1 MAHALN
7 EESEVRPAIAGALEL
22 VARRLGAL
30 TLSVVTPPEGARSP
44 AIQVHLRS
52 RPGEDGGPGRAAGT
66 VDAAAA
72 PGRWQG
78 TLLAAPALVV
88 DRSAPLVLGAGG
100 EAPLSR
106 ALVEVG
112 ARTLAIAPIRT
123 AQSPSGALVASA
135 PEGTSWGPAEF
146 DLLGRLAEMVAQR
159 LQAAE
164 LLRLQRRRI
173 AELAGL
179 AQIAQAVQSTVDVD
193 RLFSGFARA
202 LHELEPLRALHVAR
216 LDDHGAA
223 VGVTTIESPGDGA
236 SYRPAS
242 RVAPG
247 HPWFAL
253 RGAVAW
259 SRGSE
264 EPPPFIEDH
273 EQHGVIVPLRSKGR
287 VLGVCAVVTD
297 AAATAEQV
305 ALVEQAVGQLALAL
319 DSVSLY
325 QQATQRAAR
334 IQVLGNLARIVA
346 SVVDLSEAF
355 DAFAE
360 EVRWLIPFDRAV
372 MLRVGSATGLV
383 EPTATYPHDPQVAG
397 CGPRALD
404 GSAAQVV
411 LEAERPVLL
420 HRFAP
425 DYAGLDWSVFGED
438 VTEVAAVPVHHGE
451 TGVAIFAVAH
461 AGRDSYSGE
470 ELVVLEE
477 VGRLLAVSIERVQL
491 FEHAEYSARHDLLTG
506 LPNYRYLRERLGE
519 LETTVDGGRESALM
533 LIDMDDLKLFND
545 TLGHTAGDRAIEIV
559 GREIRAA
566 CRVGDFV
573 ARVGGDEFVVV
584 MEGATLEAALE
595 VAARVHESLRD
606 AHHEIPGAPTSLRLS
621 AGIATAPH
629 DADTTDDLLQ
639 AADQAMYEAKFAGG
653 GRTRTASSIADAERS
668 HHRKWRARSSRVV
681 ETLVRAAAAGASDAE
696 RGALALAERYAVAVA
711 HGRGASA
718 EALGPLRMLVASIAA
733 ERLASPKSGF
743 DRATAMLLFAGLR
756 AEWPQR
762 EPEDAAVGA
771 ELALAAVELAWLQ
784 LEPPFG
790 SGLDL
795 EAALRR
801 LSEHGHHIE
810 PRLLEELIERARSP
824 DIEQRNRVEAA

>member
-1 MAHALN
+1 MRGTFDAA
-7 EESEVRPAIAGALEL
+7 
-22 VARRLGAL
+22 
-30 TLSVVTPPEGARSP
+30 SP
-44 AIQVHLRS
+44 ASGWRRV
-52 RPGEDGGPGRAAGT
+52 
-66 VDAAAA
+66 
-72 PGRWQG
+72 
-78 TLLAAPALVV
+78 LLAAPALVA
-88 DRSAPLVLGAGG
+88 DRSAPRVLRAGG
-100 EAPLSR
+100 DAPLSR
-106 ALVEVG
+106 GLVGLG

-135 PEGTSWGPAEF
+135 PEGTGWGPAEF
-146 DLLGRLAEMVAQR
+146 ELLGRLAEMVAQR

-164 LLRLQRRRI
+164 LLHLQRRRI

-179 AQIAQAVQSTVDVD
+179 AQIAQTVQSSVDVD

-202 LHELEPLRALHVAR
+202 LHELQPLRALHIAR
-216 LDDHGAA
+216 LDEEGAA
-223 VGVTTIESPGDGA
+223 AGISTIESPGDA
-236 SYRPAS
+236 VSYRPAL
-242 RVAPG
+242 RVAPD

-253 RGAVAW
+253 RGAVGW

-264 EPPPFIEDH
+264 EPPPFIEDRD
-273 EQHGVIVPLRSKGR
+273 QHGVIVPLRAKGR

-297 AAATAEQV
+297 AAATAEQL
-305 ALVEQAVGQLALAL
+305 ALVEQTVGQLALAL

-360 EVRWLIPFDRAV
+360 EVRWLIPFDLAV
-372 MLRVGSATGLV
+372 MLRVGRTPGVV
-383 EPTATYPHDPQVAG
+383 EPTATYPHDAQVAD

-411 LEAERPVLL
+411 LGAERPVLL

-438 VTEVAAVPVHHGE
+438 VSEVAAVPVHHGE
-451 TGVAIFAVAH
+451 TGVAIFAVVH
-461 AGRDSYSGE
+461 AGRDSYSDE

-506 LPNYRYLRERLGE
+506 LPNYRYLQERLGE
-519 LETTVDGGRESALM
+519 LETTVDGGLESALI

-545 TLGHTAGDRAIEIV
+545 ALGHTAGDRAIEIV

-566 CRVGDFV
+566 CRVGEFV

-584 MEGATLEAALE
+584 MEGAPLEAALE
-595 VAARVHESLRD
+595 VAARLHESLRY
-606 AHHEIPGAPTSLRLS
+606 AHHEIPGAPASLRLS
-621 AGIATAPH
+621 VGIATVPH
-629 DADTTDDLLQ
+629 DAGTTEDLLQ

-653 GRTRTASSIADAERS
+653 GRTRTASSIEDAEAS

-696 RGALALAERYAVAVA
+696 REALALAERYAVAVA
-711 HGRGASA
+711 HGRGASP
-718 EALGPLRMLVASIAA
+718 EAAGPLRMLVASIAV
-733 ERLASPKSGF
+733 ERLASPKSGL
-743 DRATAMLLFAGLR
+743 DRETAMLLITGLR
-756 AEWPQR
+756 AEWPRR

-784 LEPPFG
+784 LDPPFG

-810 PRLLEELIERARSP
+810 PRLLEELAERARTRE
-824 DIEQRNRVEAA
+824 IEQRGRVEAA

>member
-1 MAHALN
+1 M
-7 EESEVRPAIAGALEL
+7 GAKR
-22 VARRLGAL
+22 AC
-30 TLSVVTPPEGARSP
+30 GARSMPPPP
-44 AIQVHLRS
+44 ASGWRRV
-52 RPGEDGGPGRAAGT
+52 
-66 VDAAAA
+66 
-72 PGRWQG
+72 
-78 TLLAAPALVV
+78 LLAAPALVA
-88 DRSAPLVLGAGG
+88 DRSAPLVFGAGG

-106 ALVEVG
+106 ALLELG
-112 ARTLAIAPIRT
+112 ARALAIAPIRT

-135 PEGTSWGPAEF
+135 PAGTSWGPAEF
-146 DLLGRLAEMVAQR
+146 ELLGRLAEMVAQR

-164 LLRLQRRRI
+164 LLHLQRRRI

-202 LHELEPLRALHVAR
+202 LHELQPLRALHIAR
-216 LDDHGAA
+216 LDEEGAA
-223 VGVTTIESPGDGA
+223 AGVSTIESPGDA
-236 SYRPAS
+236 VSYRLAS
-242 RVAPG
+242 RVAPD

-253 RGAVAW
+253 RGAVDW
-259 SRGSE
+259 SHGSE
-264 EPPPFIEDH
+264 EPSPFIEDRD
-273 EQHGVIVPLRSKGR
+273 QHGVIVPLRAKGR

-334 IQVLGNLARIVA
+334 IQVLGNLAWIVA

-372 MLRVGSATGLV
+372 MLRVGRAPGVV
-383 EPTATYPHDPQVAG
+383 EPTATYRHNAQVAG

-425 DYAGLDWSVFGED
+425 DYAGPDWSVFGED

-451 TGVAIFAVAH
+451 TGVAIFAVVH
-461 AGRDSYSGE
+461 AGRDSYSDE
-470 ELVVLEE
+470 DLVVLEE

-506 LPNYRYLRERLGE
+506 LPNYRYLQERLGE
-519 LETTVDGGRESALM
+519 LETTVDGGLESALI
-533 LIDMDDLKLFND
+533 LIDMDDLKIFND
-545 TLGHTAGDRAIEIV
+545 ALGHTAGDRAIEIV

-566 CRVGDFV
+566 CRVGEFV

-584 MEGATLEAALE
+584 MEGAPLEAALE
-595 VAARVHESLRD
+595 VAARLHESLRY

-621 AGIATAPH
+621 VGIATVPH
-629 DADTTDDLLQ
+629 DAGTTEDLLQ

-653 GRTRTASSIADAERS
+653 GRTRTASSIEDAEPS

-696 RGALALAERYAVAVA
+696 REALALAERYAAAVA
-711 HGRGASA
+711 HGRGASP
-718 EALGPLRMLVASIAA
+718 EAVGLLRMLVASIAA
-733 ERLASPKSGF
+733 ERLASPKSGL
-743 DRATAMLLFAGLR
+743 DRETAMLLITGLR
-756 AEWPQR
+756 AEWPRR
-762 EPEDAAVGA
+762 EPEDAALGA
-771 ELALAAVELAWLQ
+771 ELAPAAVELAWLQ

-801 LSEHGHHIE
+801 LSEHGHHVE
-810 PRLLEELIERARSP
+810 PRLLEELAERVRSR
-824 DIEQRNRVEAA
+824 DIEQRGRVEAA